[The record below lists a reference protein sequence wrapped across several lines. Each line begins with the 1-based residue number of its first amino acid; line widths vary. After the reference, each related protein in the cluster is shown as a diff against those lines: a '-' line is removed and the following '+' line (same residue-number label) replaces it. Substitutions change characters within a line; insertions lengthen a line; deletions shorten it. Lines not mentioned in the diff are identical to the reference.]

1 MLIHCYLENNRHQD
15 IQTKQTEL
23 YMKQYKIRFDSAKKI
38 SLYDPSRNTY
48 MEDLIVYNLT
58 TPTDVV
64 HKTVV
69 AIIWR
74 IWVT

>member
-1 MLIHCYLENNRHQD
+1 
-15 IQTKQTEL
+15 
-23 YMKQYKIRFDSAKKI
+23 MKEYKMMFDSVKKI
-38 SLYDPSRNTY
+38 SLSDPSRNTF
-48 MEDLIVYNLT
+48 MEELIVYNLT
-58 TPTDVV
+58 IPTDVV

>member
-1 MLIHCYLENNRHQD
+1 
-15 IQTKQTEL
+15 
-23 YMKQYKIRFDSAKKI
+23 MKGYKIRFDSVKK
-38 SLYDPSRNTY
+38 SLSDPSRNTF
-48 MEDLIVYNLT
+48 MKELIVYNLT

>member
-1 MLIHCYLENNRHQD
+1 
-15 IQTKQTEL
+15 
-23 YMKQYKIRFDSAKKI
+23 MKQYKIRFDSAKKI

>member
-1 MLIHCYLENNRHQD
+1 
-15 IQTKQTEL
+15 
-23 YMKQYKIRFDSAKKI
+23 MKEYTMMFDSDKKF
-38 SLYDPSRNTY
+38 SLSDPSRNTY
-48 MEDLIVYNLT
+48 MDDFIVYNLT